1 VSGRRN
7 EPSISPP
14 SLSPELT
21 LTLRRS
27 STSNTAPSP
36 TPLTISYLRR
46 IGSESE
52 IRHRY
57 IGNWLYC
64 PWNRTRKKIPAPKG
78 SMAKRKKERGGGEAR
93 SGPEGTRV
101 GDRKE
106 LEEGELVEDRHWIR
120 HRHQPGPKVVWS
132 SSNCCL
138 SISTRRDPSRWT
150 RNRHGD
156 DRERPTKR
164 RLSRNGSRM
173 CPRTARID
181 GTTGRLWLNR
191 PLIELHE
198 SSLRW
203 EV

>member
-78 SMAKRKKERGGGEAR
+78 VWRRGRRRGVGVRHDPDRREPSGIERSWRKGRW
-93 SGPEGTRV
+93 
-101 GDRKE
+101 
-106 LEEGELVEDRHWIR
+106 VEDRHWIR

-132 SSNCCL
+132 SSNCCP